1 MTEII
6 FEIVGIVLLLV
17 IGFWGGFSLGELSQI
32 KKQAEKNE
40 TETEM
45 VVILVE
51 EGEDK

>member
-6 FEIVGIVLLLV
+6 FEMVGIVLLLV
-17 IGFWGGFSLGELSQI
+17 IGFWGGFMLGELAQL

-45 VVILVE
+45 VVIWI
-51 EGEDK
+51 EDGDE